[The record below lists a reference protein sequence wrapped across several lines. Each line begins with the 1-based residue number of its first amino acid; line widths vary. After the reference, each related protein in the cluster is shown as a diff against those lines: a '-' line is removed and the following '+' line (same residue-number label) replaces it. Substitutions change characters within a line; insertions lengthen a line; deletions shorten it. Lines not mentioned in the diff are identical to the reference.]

1 MASTHELLAALRQ
14 VGADA
19 AVTDIHHFFPESERG
34 HLSTRL
40 CRLRD
45 HGLCIS
51 DLRDGKN
58 YWTLTNKGLK
68 ELAAAM
74 QPEPEPQPAPQQDD
88 LDRRL
93 DAALATTTRLIE
105 ATAPAPQPKPQPEP
119 EPPQPEPEYE
129 PDSAP
134 EPDPIAREL
143 MRAMEL
149 EVALDDLRRRL
160 RAPVIPARTERVYR
174 ELLALLPPIVRDTLS
189 PITALLGDQNG

>member
-1 MASTHELLAALRQ
+1 MASTLDLLAALRQ

-19 AVTDIHHFFPESERG
+19 AVTDLMPFFPENEHRN
-34 HLSTRL
+34 LSTRL

-45 HGLCIS
+45 HGLCVA

-68 ELAAAM
+68 ELAAAS
-74 QPEPEPQPAPQQDD
+74 QPEPQPPAP
-88 LDRRL
+88 
-93 DAALATTTRLIE
+93 E
-105 ATAPAPQPKPQPEP
+105 SAPQPSVPPEP
-119 EPPQPEPEYE
+119 EPPQPEPPQPEPEPEFASQLEYE

-134 EPDPIAREL
+134 DPIARDL
-143 MRAMEL
+143 MLAMEL

-174 ELLALLPPIVRDTLS
+174 EVLAVLPPIVQDALE
-189 PITALLGDQNG
+189 PLTALVRTQ